1 MTTDH
6 DCLFE
11 LGTEELPPQALL
23 KLRDA
28 LRQGISNRL
37 DEAGLEYGEIL
48 AYATPR
54 RLAVHI
60 KQLAASQ
67 ADQQVE
73 RRGPPVKAA
82 YDADGNPTKAAL
94 GFAQTNSTT
103 VEQLQTLKTE
113 KGEWLCFRELSKGRT
128 VQQLLPEILN
138 QSLNSLP
145 IPKRMRWANSDH
157 QFVRPVHWL
166 LLLYGTD
173 ILPANI
179 LGLSADR
186 FSYGHRFHAPA
197 AISIDSPAD
206 YLSRLQQDG
215 YVIADFE
222 VRRDTI
228 KAQIQEQ
235 IDKLAGVAQYD
246 DALLNEITALV
257 EWPVALVG
265 NFEEEYLKLPDEVLI
280 TTMQT
285 NQKYVPVKDKQGQL
299 LPHFITILNIDTS
312 NPDIVRQGNERVIRP
327 RLGDAAFFWN
337 QDTKK
342 TLEQRVTELGNV
354 VEQKKLGSMLDKTQR
369 LEKISQHIAE
379 RLNTDTK
386 SPVRAAHLCKA
397 DLLTDM
403 VGEFAS
409 LQGVMGRYYAIED
422 GETEQVANALQE
434 HYMPRQSGGDLP
446 PSTTGQIVS
455 LADKLDT
462 LVGIFSIGMIPTGV
476 KDPYGLR
483 RAALGV
489 LRILIEKNLDLDL
502 VDLVS
507 QALEQQKHTGIEE
520 GTQTK
525 VVEFLID
532 RLRGYSL
539 DLGYLPDEFDAVKT
553 VKPTRPV
560 DFMHR
565 LKAVQSF
572 RRLPE
577 AESLAAANK
586 RIRNILRKVKE
597 TVDTDV
603 NADVLTNQA
612 EKSLYT
618 ATQQAQAMVT
628 PLLDQYD
635 YSATLQH
642 LAGLKEPIDGFFDN
656 VMVMADDP
664 ILKANRL
671 ALLQQLQQLFL
682 QIADIGK
689 LQVVNDS

>member
-1 MTTDH
+1 MTTYQ

-23 KLRDA
+23 KLRNA
-28 LRQGISNRL
+28 LRQSINKGL
-37 DEAGLEYGEIL
+37 DEAGLEHGEIL

-54 RLAVHI
+54 RLAILI

-67 ADQQVE
+67 PDQQVE

-82 YDADGNPTKAAL
+82 YDADGKPTKAAL

-103 VEQLQTLKTE
+103 VEQLETLKTD
-113 KGEWLCFRELSKGRT
+113 KGEWLCFRALSKGQT

-145 IPKRMRWANSDH
+145 IPKRMRWGNNEH

-166 LLLYGTD
+166 LLLYGTE
-173 ILPANI
+173 ILPATV
-179 LGLSADR
+179 LGLTADR
-186 FSYGHRFHAPA
+186 LSYGHRFHAPA
-197 AISIDSPAD
+197 AITIDSPD
-206 YLSRLQQDG
+206 TYLSCLQQDG
-215 YVIADFE
+215 YVIADFD

-228 KAQIQEQ
+228 KSQIQQQ
-235 IDKLAGVAQYD
+235 IDKLDGVALYD
-246 DALLNEITALV
+246 DALLDEITALV

-265 NFEEEYLKLPDEVLI
+265 NFEKEYLKLPDEVLI

-285 NQKYVPVKDKQGQL
+285 NQKYVPVKDKQGKL

-369 LEKISQHIAE
+369 LEHVSQHIAE
-379 RLNTDTK
+379 RLNADTIK
-386 SPVRAAHLCKA
+386 AKRAAHLCKA

-409 LQGVMGRYYAIED
+409 LQGVMGRYYALED
-422 GETEQVANALQE
+422 GETEQIANALQE
-434 HYMPRQSGGDLP
+434 HYLPRQSGGEL
-446 PSTTGQIVS
+446 PSTATGQIVS

-483 RAALGV
+483 RASLGI
-489 LRILIEKNLDLDL
+489 LRILIEKKLDLDL

-507 QALEQQKHTGIEE
+507 QALEQQKHAKIEAN
-520 GTQTK
+520 TQAR

-560 DFMHR
+560 DFMRR
-565 LKAVQSF
+565 LEAVQNF
-572 RRLPE
+572 RRQPE
-577 AESLAAANK
+577 ADSLATANK
-586 RIRNILRKVKE
+586 RIRNILRKLE
-597 TVDTDV
+597 EAVDNDV
-603 NADVLTNQA
+603 NADILTDEA
-612 EKSLYT
+612 EKTLYT
-618 ATQQAQAMVT
+618 ATQQAQTTVT
-628 PLLDQYD
+628 PLLAQYD
-635 YSATLQH
+635 YSAALQH
-642 LAGLKEPIDGFFDN
+642 LAGLKQPIDDFFDN
-656 VMVMADDP
+656 VMVMAEDSA
-664 ILKANRL
+664 LKANRL
-671 ALLQQLQQLFL
+671 ALLKQIQQLFL
-682 QIADIGK
+682 KIADIGK
-689 LQVVNDS
+689 LQVITT

>member
-1 MTTDH
+1 MTTSQ

-28 LRQGISNRL
+28 LRQGIRKGL
-37 DEAGLEYGEIL
+37 DEAGLEYGDIL

-54 RLAVHI
+54 RLSILI

-67 ADQQVE
+67 PDQQVE

-82 YDADGNPTKAAL
+82 YDSDGKPTKAAL
-94 GFAQTNSTT
+94 GFAQTNSTSI
-103 VEQLQTLKTE
+103 EQLETLKTE
-113 KGEWLCFRELSKGRT
+113 KGEWLCFRALSKGQT

-145 IPKRMRWANSDH
+145 IPKRMRWGNSDH

-166 LLLYGTD
+166 LLLYGTE
-173 ILPANI
+173 ILPAEI
-179 LGLSADR
+179 LGLTADR
-186 FSYGHRFHAPA
+186 LSYGHRFHAPA
-197 AISIDSPAD
+197 AIAIDSSAD
-206 YLSRLQQDG
+206 YLSRIQQDG
-215 YVIADFE
+215 YVITDFE
-222 VRRDTI
+222 ARRDTI
-228 KAQIQEQ
+228 KSQIQQ
-235 IDKLAGVAQYD
+235 KIDTLDGVALYD
-246 DALLNEITALV
+246 DALLDEITALV

-285 NQKYVPVKDKQGQL
+285 NQKYVPVKNKQGQL
-299 LPHFITILNIDTS
+299 LAHFITILNIDTS
-312 NPDIVRQGNERVIRP
+312 NPEIVRQGNERVIRP

-342 TLEQRVTELGNV
+342 TLEQRVTELANV

-369 LEKISQHIAE
+369 LEHISEYIAE
-379 RLNTDTK
+379 HLNTDANSAK
-386 SPVRAAHLCKA
+386 RAAYLCKA

-434 HYMPRQSGGDLP
+434 HYMPRQSGGELP
-446 PSTTGQIVS
+446 SSTTGQIVS

-483 RAALGV
+483 RAALGI
-489 LRILIEKNLDLDL
+489 LRTLIEKNLDLNL
-502 VDLVS
+502 VDLVGH
-507 QALEQQKHTGIEE
+507 ALQQQKHTQIED
-520 GTQTK
+520 GTQNK
-525 VVEFLID
+525 VVEFLMD

-553 VKPTRPV
+553 VNPTRPV
-560 DFMHR
+560 DFMRR
-565 LKAVQSF
+565 LEAVKSF
-572 RRLPE
+572 RREPE
-577 AESLAAANK
+577 ADSLAAANK
-586 RIRNILRKVKE
+586 RIRNILRKVDEK
-597 TVDTDV
+597 VGSDV
-603 NADVLTNQA
+603 NADILTDEA
-612 EKSLYT
+612 EKTLYT
-618 ATQQAQAMVT
+618 ATQQAQKTVAPM
-628 PLLDQYD
+628 LKQYD
-635 YSATLQH
+635 YSAALQE
-642 LAGLKEPIDGFFDN
+642 LAGLKDPIDGFFDN
-656 VMVMADDP
+656 VMVMAEDST
-664 ILKANRL
+664 LKANRL
-671 ALLQQLQQLFL
+671 ALLHQLQQLFL

-689 LQVVNDS
+689 LQVSTI

>member
-1 MTTDH
+1 MTTYQ

-28 LRQGISNRL
+28 LRQGISKGL
-37 DEAGLEYGEIL
+37 DEAGLEHGEIL

-54 RLAVHI
+54 RLAI
-60 KQLAASQ
+60 LIRQLASSQ
-67 ADQQVE
+67 PDQQIE

-82 YDADGNPTKAAL
+82 YDADGKPTKAAL

-103 VEQLQTLKTE
+103 VEQLETLKTD
-113 KGEWLCFRELSKGRT
+113 KGEWLCFRALSKGQS
-128 VQQLLPEILN
+128 VQQLLPEIVN

-145 IPKRMRWANSDH
+145 IPKRMRWGDSEH
-157 QFVRPVHWL
+157 QFVRPAHWL
-166 LLLYGTD
+166 LFLYGTD
-173 ILPANI
+173 ILQAEV
-179 LGLSADR
+179 LGLAADR
-186 FSYGHRFHAPA
+186 LSYGHRFHAPD

-222 VRRDTI
+222 VRRDKI
-228 KAQIQEQ
+228 KVQIQEQ
-235 IDKLAGVAQYD
+235 IDKLGGVAQYD
-246 DALLNEITALV
+246 DALLDEITALV
-257 EWPVALVG
+257 EWPVALLG
-265 NFEEEYLKLPDEVLI
+265 NFEKEYLKLPDEVLM

-299 LPHFITILNIDTS
+299 LAYFITILNIDTS
-312 NPDIVRQGNERVIRP
+312 NPEIVRQGNERVIRP

-337 QDTKK
+337 QDTTK
-342 TLEQRVTELGNV
+342 TLEQRVTELENV
-354 VEQKKLGSMLDKTQR
+354 VEQKKLGSMLDKTKR

-409 LQGVMGRYYAIED
+409 LQGVMGRYYALED

-434 HYMPRQSGGDLP
+434 HYLPRQSGGELSV
-446 PSTTGQIVS
+446 STTGQILS

-502 VDLVS
+502 ADLVS
-507 QALEQQKHTGIEE
+507 QALEQQKHAGIEE
-520 GTQTK
+520 GTQAK

-539 DLGYLPDEFDAVKT
+539 DLGYLSDEFDAVKT

-560 DFMHR
+560 DFMRR
-565 LKAVQSF
+565 LEAVQNF
-572 RRLPE
+572 RRQPE
-577 AESLAAANK
+577 ADSLAAANK
-586 RIRNILRKVKE
+586 RIRNILRKVEDKFGR
-597 TVDTDV
+597 DV
-603 NADVLTNQA
+603 NIDSLTDEA
-612 EKSLYT
+612 EKTLYS
-618 ATQQAQAMVT
+618 ATQQAQETVT
-628 PLLDQYD
+628 PMLAQYD
-635 YSATLQH
+635 YSAALQH
-642 LAGLKEPIDGFFDN
+642 LAALKDPIDGFFDN
-656 VMVMADDP
+656 VMVMVDDP
-664 ILKANRL
+664 TLKSNRL

-682 QIADIGK
+682 KIADIGK
-689 LQVVNDS
+689 LQVLNDS

>member
-1 MTTDH
+1 MTTNH

-28 LRQGISNRL
+28 LRQGISKGL
-37 DEAGLEYGEIL
+37 DEAGLEHGEIL

-54 RLAVHI
+54 RLAILI

-67 ADQQVE
+67 PDQQIE

-82 YDADGNPTKAAL
+82 YDADGKPTKAAL

-103 VEQLQTLKTE
+103 VEQLETLKTD
-113 KGEWLCFRELSKGRT
+113 KGEWLCFRELSKGQT

-145 IPKRMRWANSDH
+145 IPKRMRWGDSEH
-157 QFVRPVHWL
+157 QFVRPAHWL
-166 LLLYGTD
+166 LFLYGTD
-173 ILPANI
+173 ILQAEV
-179 LGLSADR
+179 LGLAADR
-186 FSYGHRFHAPA
+186 LSYGHRFHAPD

-222 VRRDTI
+222 VRRDKI

-246 DALLNEITALV
+246 DALLDEITALV

-265 NFEEEYLKLPDEVLI
+265 NFEKEYLKLPDEVLI

-299 LPHFITILNIDTS
+299 LAHFITILNIDTS

-342 TLEQRVTELGNV
+342 TLEQSVTELGNV

-369 LEKISQHIAE
+369 LEQISQHIAE
-379 RLNTDTK
+379 SLNADIK
-386 SPVRAAHLCKA
+386 SAMRAAHLCKA

-409 LQGVMGRYYAIED
+409 LQGVMGRYYAKED
-422 GETEQVANALQE
+422 SETEEVANALQE

-507 QALEQQKHTGIEE
+507 QALEQQTHAGIEE
-520 GTQTK
+520 GTQAN

-560 DFMHR
+560 DFMRR
-565 LKAVQSF
+565 LDAVQNF
-572 RRLPE
+572 RRRPE
-577 AESLAAANK
+577 ADSLAAANK
-586 RIRNILRKVKE
+586 RIRNILRKLE
-597 TVDTDV
+597 EEVDSDV
-603 NADVLTNQA
+603 NADILTDEA
-612 EKSLYT
+612 EKTLYT
-618 ATQQAQAMVT
+618 ATQQAQKTVAPM
-628 PLLDQYD
+628 LEQYD
-635 YSATLQH
+635 YPGALRE
-642 LAGLKEPIDGFFDN
+642 LAGLKDPIDDFFDN
-656 VMVMADDP
+656 VMVMAEDSA
-664 ILKANRL
+664 LKTNRL
-671 ALLQQLQQLFL
+671 ALLHQLQQLFL

-689 LQVVNDS
+689 LQATTT

>member
-1 MTTDH
+1 MTIYQ

-28 LRQGISNRL
+28 LRQGISKGL
-37 DEAGLEYGEIL
+37 DEAGLEHGEIL

-54 RLAVHI
+54 RLAVLI

-67 ADQQVE
+67 PDQQVE
-73 RRGPPVKAA
+73 RRGPPISAA
-82 YDADGNPTKAAL
+82 YDADGKPTKSAL
-94 GFAQTNSTT
+94 GFAKTNATT
-103 VEQLQTLKTE
+103 VDQLQTLKTA
-113 KGEWLCFRELSKGRT
+113 KGEWLCFRELSKGQT

-145 IPKRMRWANSDH
+145 IPKRMRWGDSDH

-166 LLLYGTD
+166 LLLYGTEV
-173 ILPANI
+173 LPANI
-179 LGLSADR
+179 LGLTTDR
-186 FSYGHRFHAPA
+186 LSYGHRFHAPA
-197 AISIDSPAD
+197 AIAIDKPAD
-206 YLSRLQQDG
+206 YLLRLQRDG
-215 YVIADFE
+215 YVIAEFE
-222 VRRDTI
+222 ARRDTI
-228 KAQIQEQ
+228 KTQIQQ
-235 IDKLAGVAQYD
+235 KIDKLNGIALYD
-246 DALLNEITALV
+246 DALLDEITALV

-265 NFEEEYLKLPDEVLI
+265 NFEEDYLKLPDEVLI

-312 NPDIVRQGNERVIRP
+312 NPEIVQQGNERVIRP

-342 TLEQRVTELGNV
+342 SLEQRVTELGNV

-379 RLNTDTK
+379 RLNADINSAK
-386 SPVRAAHLCKA
+386 RAAHLCKA

-409 LQGVMGRYYAIED
+409 LQGVMGRYYALKD
-422 GETEQVANALQE
+422 GETEQVASALQE
-434 HYMPRQSGGDLP
+434 HYMPRQSGGELP
-446 PSTTGQIVS
+446 STTTGQIVS

-483 RAALGV
+483 RAALGL

-502 VDLVS
+502 ADLVS
-507 QALEQQKHTGIEE
+507 QALEQQKHAHIED
-520 GTQTK
+520 GTQVK
-525 VVEFLID
+525 IVEFLID

-553 VKPTRPV
+553 VNPTRPV
-560 DFMHR
+560 DFMRR
-565 LKAVQSF
+565 LEAVQSF
-572 RRLPE
+572 RRQPE
-577 AESLAAANK
+577 ADSLAAANK
-586 RIRNILRKVKE
+586 RIRNILRKVEEKVSSDVKTE
-597 TVDTDV
+597 ILTDE
-603 NADVLTNQA
+603 A
-612 EKSLYT
+612 EKTLYT
-618 ATQQAQAMVT
+618 ATQQARETVT
-628 PLLDQYD
+628 PILDQYD
-635 YSATLQH
+635 YSAALRH
-642 LAGLKEPIDGFFDN
+642 LAALKNPIDEFFDN

-664 ILKANRL
+664 LLKANRL

-689 LQVVNDS
+689 LQANTT

>member
-54 RLAVHI
+54 RLAIHI
-60 KQLAASQ
+60 KQLAPSQ

-113 KGEWLCFRELSKGRT
+113 KGEWLCFRALSKGQT

-145 IPKRMRWANSDH
+145 IPKRMRWGNSDH

-197 AISIDSPAD
+197 ALSIASPAD

-222 VRRDTI
+222 ARRDTI

-265 NFEEEYLKLPDEVLI
+265 NFEKDYLKLPDEVLI

-285 NQKYVPVKDKQGQL
+285 NQKYVPIKDKQGQL

-369 LEKISQHIAE
+369 LEQISQHIAE
-379 RLNTDTK
+379 RLNADTK
-386 SPVRAAHLCKA
+386 SAIRAAHLCKA

-409 LQGVMGRYYAIED
+409 LQGVMGRYYALED

-434 HYMPRQSGGDLP
+434 HYLPRQSGGELP
-446 PSTTGQIVS
+446 PSTAGQIVS

-489 LRILIEKNLDLDL
+489 LRILIEKKLDLDL

-507 QALEQQKHTGIEE
+507 QALEQQKHAHIED
-520 GTQTK
+520 GTQVK

-553 VKPTRPV
+553 VNPTRPV
-560 DFMHR
+560 DFMRR
-565 LKAVQSF
+565 LEAVQSF
-572 RRLPE
+572 RRQPE
-577 AESLAAANK
+577 ADSLAAANK
-586 RIRNILRKVKE
+586 RIRNILRKVEDKVSSNVKTE
-597 TVDTDV
+597 ILTDE
-603 NADVLTNQA
+603 A
-612 EKSLYT
+612 EKTLYT
-618 ATQQAQAMVT
+618 ATQQARETVT
-628 PLLDQYD
+628 PILDQYD
-635 YSATLQH
+635 YSTALRH
-642 LAGLKEPIDGFFDN
+642 LAELKNPIDEFFDN

-664 ILKANRL
+664 LLKANRL
-671 ALLQQLQQLFL
+671 ALLHQIQQLFL

-689 LQVVNDS
+689 LQAYTA